1 MEFGNLKN
9 KATELAGKIRSEKG
23 SYAPVGSELCFAEA
37 EDGTL
42 YSGVTGLTVSGDD
55 VIVSSAAEFA
65 LKAMKAD
72 GKTIA
77 SQLLILDIGSEM
89 VVTPSA
95 DIAKL
100 FVDLNGSNS
109 RCMAACDGNRETS
122 LGELAGVSDEG
133 MAPSEFVDG
142 FSVDKSNPF
151 YEEAAPAEPV
161 AASSFLFDDNGS
173 SVSADAPENHN
184 PQPAQQGGM
193 PQGMEQGFPQQ
204 QGYGMNQGFPQQ
216 GYGMGQGYPQQG
228 YGMGQGYPQQG
239 YGMNQGY
246 PQQGYGMGQGY
257 PQQGYGM
264 NQGFPQQQGYG
275 MNQGFPQQ
283 GYGMQQGSQPDP
295 NNPNPYQQMQNMQ
308 MPHAATS
315 VTPGAVSSVYSG
327 TAAQSVMTPQAS
339 EFLKSEYLTK
349 NGSSGTAF
357 KKRLGNFL
365 DDEDDDANDI
375 ISEYEKEN
383 EGGSKG
389 DAMKAAAEKKRLARM
404 NAKK

>member
-173 SVSADAPENHN
+173 SVSADAP
-184 PQPAQQGGM
+184 
-193 PQGMEQGFPQQ
+193 
-204 QGYGMNQGFPQQ
+204 
-216 GYGMGQGYPQQG
+216 
-228 YGMGQGYPQQG
+228 
-239 YGMNQGY
+239 
-246 PQQGYGMGQGY
+246 
-257 PQQGYGM
+257 
-264 NQGFPQQQGYG
+264 
-275 MNQGFPQQ
+275 
-283 GYGMQQGSQPDP
+283 
-295 NNPNPYQQMQNMQ
+295 
-308 MPHAATS
+308 
-315 VTPGAVSSVYSG
+315 
-327 TAAQSVMTPQAS
+327 
-339 EFLKSEYLTK
+339 
-349 NGSSGTAF
+349 
-357 KKRLGNFL
+357 
-365 DDEDDDANDI
+365 
-375 ISEYEKEN
+375 
-383 EGGSKG
+383 
-389 DAMKAAAEKKRLARM
+389 
-404 NAKK
+404 